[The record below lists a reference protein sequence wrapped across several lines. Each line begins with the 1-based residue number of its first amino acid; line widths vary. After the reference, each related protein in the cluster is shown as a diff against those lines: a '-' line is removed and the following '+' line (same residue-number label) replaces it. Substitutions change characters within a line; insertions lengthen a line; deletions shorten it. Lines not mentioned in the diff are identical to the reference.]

1 MLCRP
6 WREMVWSEKLILDA
20 SSNRMLICSCQIFGG
35 FSVCQNLEY
44 DWQVKKTILGDV
56 ECRADCLGQSW
67 KTFQRYLRAL
77 NAGCLTTWAAVG
89 DCAVRSRPV
98 KLTMAFHDDADANTD
113 LWRGGGGLGLSGGS
127 SGAASVTRIRGCS
140 SRGRYL
146 PRWVR
151 LGVSWTR
158 WVRRSRWSR
167 KARWSRWQ
175 NFCFLLS
182 KQSAPNQD
190 SCVSLLPPHHTFTA
204 LNMSLFIWP
213 RRSKV
218 RKVSKQSTSNAEINI
233 KYNKYV
239 IKKNFCEVKENSFHI
254 RWKLMQ
260 IIKIHFTSSNAK
272 MTGGLYT
279 KLCQWVPFW
288 TKKFLLI

>member
-1 MLCRP
+1 
-6 WREMVWSEKLILDA
+6 
-20 SSNRMLICSCQIFGG
+20 
-35 FSVCQNLEY
+35 
-44 DWQVKKTILGDV
+44 
-56 ECRADCLGQSW
+56 
-67 KTFQRYLRAL
+67 
-77 NAGCLTTWAAVG
+77 
-89 DCAVRSRPV
+89 
-98 KLTMAFHDDADANTD
+98 MAFHDDADADND

-182 KQSAPNQD
+182 KQSAPNQN

-272 MTGGLYT
+272 MTGGTREVRSDKSLT
-279 KLCQWVPFW
+279 FLTFDIWQWSYGPVVQW
-288 TKKFLLI
+288 TNGPMDQWTQEIKDQWSNGPIV